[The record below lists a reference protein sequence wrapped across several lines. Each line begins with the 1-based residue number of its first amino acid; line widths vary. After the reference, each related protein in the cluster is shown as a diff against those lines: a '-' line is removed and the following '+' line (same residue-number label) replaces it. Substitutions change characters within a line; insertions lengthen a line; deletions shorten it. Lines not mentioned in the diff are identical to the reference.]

1 MQLIQLLIPLALVA
15 RCSAA
20 EATAATTTAKPS
32 LPTVNREDT
41 LNATRQGS
49 ALNVLGIATSVVTDI
64 VHEIFG
70 IIKAD
75 DDKKAKWV
83 DETLNR
89 LWAADPGRNV
99 LVYHSQKSRYRLQGT
114 RHEHFEL
121 DKFLVGSYGYE
132 IWVFE
137 SGSFTLEGGR
147 DATEWG
153 WRGCRDGQKSDLV
166 GPHVEF
172 CDPKKQEKQPPQQ
185 SSSKARTTTKKQQ
198 HTTATRPTTTPATTQ
213 HPKTTTIVRTV
224 SQKPT
229 TVVQTHEATAKA
241 APSGGGGDGSV
252 GNTPDPLFTTAVSG
266 GDGSGN
272 SANNPAAGDGQG
284 LGQQA
289 GSSTKNSSSTGV
301 PNASTQPATAVAL
314 VTALMALF
322 VLVT

>member
-1 MQLIQLLIPLALVA
+1 MQLIQLLFPLTLLA

-20 EATAATTTAKPS
+20 EATATTTAATSS
-32 LPTVNREDT
+32 LPTLNGEDT
-41 LNATRQGS
+41 LNATRQGT
-49 ALNVLGIATSVVTDI
+49 ALNILGIATSVVTDI

-75 DDKKAKWV
+75 DDK
-83 DETLNR
+83 N
-89 LWAADPGRNV
+89 PNG
-99 LVYHSQKSRYRLQGT
+99 QKSQYQLKGA

-137 SGSFTLEGGR
+137 SGSFTLEGSR
-147 DATEWG
+147 DAKEWG

-172 CDPKKQEKQPPQQ
+172 CDPKKQKQPPQQ
-185 SSSKARTTTKKQQ
+185 SQQSSSTTRTTTKKQQ
-198 HTTATRPTTTPATTQ
+198 HTSVTHPTSSTQ
-213 HPKTTTIVRTV
+213 HPKTTTVLRTV

-229 TVVQTHEATAKA
+229 TVVQTQEATVTA

-252 GNTPDPLFTTAVSG
+252 DSTADPVFTTAVNG

-272 SANNPAAGDGQG
+272 SANNPAANDGQG
-284 LGQQA
+284 QGQQG
-289 GSSTKNSSSTGV
+289 GSSTKNPSSVGV
-301 PNASTQPATAVAL
+301 PKLTHQSATYVAVVAAFVAL
-314 VTALMALF
+314 CFMMN
-322 VLVT
+322 